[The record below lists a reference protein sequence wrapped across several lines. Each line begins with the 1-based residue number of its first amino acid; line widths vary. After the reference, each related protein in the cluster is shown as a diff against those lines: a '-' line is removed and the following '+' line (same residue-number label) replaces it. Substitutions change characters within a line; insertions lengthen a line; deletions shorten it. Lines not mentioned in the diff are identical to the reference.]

1 MSTAPRD
8 EQSASSL
15 SASTDLVLSG
25 GGGAAGDNDTQV
37 RVLKVSE
44 LDKVSEEAAAAVTPL
59 QERTYWQVAQD
70 LVFGIANVGVVLTN
84 WTGLLQRLGFSSWE
98 PRQTWAEV
106 IAQGNA
112 KRVFDHIQ
120 EAAKEDRGNGQTM
133 EVFLQEVLYNFP
145 ALFTAEKE
153 GNLTSEQTEML
164 KNLWKLVTETLDT
177 KPFPL
182 LYTLF
187 DKLKK
192 SKGQTWYETDNIFR
206 VLTSQYPGMFLDLV
220 LLAAKNANSLTPV
233 GKGFFKDLLSYIW
246 KTGDDRRLTIIATYL
261 IDFMQKEPA
270 SGPVDSLAL
279 VVPELESSQA
289 SDQGGGGGAAAEP
302 EKSAPLYTDEERTLA
317 VLSLLC
323 QIPHPNI
330 LRLVLSKA
338 EALIQYRHPN
348 SSAQMITEF
357 KLNILSFSVFELA
370 SIVEPFIE
378 VANRWYQKNPA
389 QEVTRADAT
398 KAAATAA
405 WTAYLGRMRGK
416 LADEGITG
424 LDESKVKKLAIR
436 SLLNQFSYSDD
447 PLLHH
452 STVRMLTEMSVCL
465 DPLAL
470 INLVSSVQGL
480 IRGGLAV
487 KKVFDTKATVKLLM
501 GDLPEAEKQQR
512 KAGAK
517 LLDKGHAVQR
527 VLLDPNSWGAIIR
540 QQVSGFIEGATAV
553 ASIPIEAAKLGTSAY
568 ALVKSVDIAP
578 TRDALSSYLELS
590 AAITP
595 GYDIA
600 TLQTMLSVMESDW
613 FRAIFDKVG
622 TYAMQVAIE
631 ELIKKAASVAQDC
644 VINRVVGNVFAS
656 AFSIAMAPVALAML
670 PVIGPVAA
678 AAMVPLLL
686 GAAQTTHAWTDAVA
700 SDQKKLRDLVKT
712 ESSFSLSD
720 TWNPTIK
727 GWVQSFREASVFCIK
742 NLSDQSVQAAQAI
755 QQYYRSGLSV
765 VGSGGFPCLAAVVD
779 TGCLVQGGEPRAEES
794 QLAGRLAAA
803 QALQGSF
810 SPNRVLSA
818 LKHARIKQLKD
829 RKERLASLL
838 QGVEEDSSLANNN
851 TPSGLKENLK
861 ERALEL
867 AQTIKIF
874 DSRKGAI
881 RKYATCDDLQTVA
894 MLIRVLATQKNN
906 KVPSFTWTEVLSLF
920 VQGYQGVMDKTPE
933 RKNLYTKFMQSAFLL
948 AVIDYA
954 IDRRSKASSD
964 SGGPGDDQLHQCK
977 ADYIKATPLD
987 RIRLFNK
994 RFRSLEAVQ
1003 GIEGM
1008 LKDNGILVLP
1018 ISNSTSSLALAGGGG
1033 GR

>member
-1 MSTAPRD
+1 MSKAPRD
-8 EQSASSL
+8 QQSPSP
-15 SASTDLVLSG
+15 STDLVLSG
-25 GGGAAGDNDTQV
+25 GGGAADDTHVQV
-37 RVLKVSE
+37 FDLST

-59 QERTYWQVAQD
+59 QERTYWQVLQD
-70 LVFGIANVGVVLTN
+70 LLLGIANAGVVLTN
-84 WTGLLQRLGFSSWE
+84 WTGLLQRLGFYSWE

-145 ALFTAEKE
+145 ALFTAEKD
-153 GNLTSEQTEML
+153 GNLTSEQTETL

-187 DKLKK
+187 DRLKK

-302 EKSAPLYTDEERTLA
+302 EKSAPLCTDEERTLA

-398 KAAATAA
+398 KAATAA
-405 WTAYLGRMRGK
+405 WTAYLGRMRLK

-487 KKVFDTKATVKLLM
+487 KKVFDIKATVKLLM

-517 LLDKGHAVQR
+517 LFDKGHGVQR
-527 VLLDPNSWGAIIR
+527 VLSDPNSWGAIIR

-568 ALVKSVDIAP
+568 ALVKSLDIAP

-600 TLQTMLSVMESDW
+600 TLQTMLSVMESDA
-613 FRAIFDKVG
+613 FRTIFDNVG

-631 ELIKKAASVAQDC
+631 GLVKKAASVAQDC

-686 GAAQTTHAWTDAVA
+686 GAAQRTSAWTDAVA
-700 SDQKKLRDLVKT
+700 SDQKTLRDLVKT

-727 GWVQSFREASVFCIK
+727 GWVQSFREAGVFCIRD
-742 NLSDQSVQAAQAI
+742 LSDQSVQAAQAI

-765 VGSGGFPCLAAVVD
+765 VGSGGFPCLAGVVD
-779 TGCLVQGGEPRAEES
+779 TGCLVQRGEPRAEES
-794 QLAGRLAAA
+794 QLAPRLAAA

-818 LKHARIKQLKD
+818 LKQARIKQLKD
-829 RKERLASLL
+829 RKERLAFLL

-867 AQTIKIF
+867 AQTINIF

-881 RKYATCDDLQTVA
+881 RKYATCGDLETVA

-920 VQGYQGVMDKTPE
+920 VQGYQGVMDQTPE
-933 RKNLYTKFMQSAFLL
+933 RKNLYRKFMQSAFLL

-964 SGGPGDDQLHQCK
+964 SGGPGDHQLHQDK
-977 ADYIKATPLD
+977 AHYMKATLPD
-987 RIRLFNK
+987 RIRLFN
-994 RFRSLEAVQ
+994 RTFRSLEAVQ

-1008 LKDNGILVLP
+1008 LEENGILVLP
-1018 ISNSTSSLALAGGGG
+1018 ISNSASSLALAGGGG
-1033 GR
+1033 GGR